1 MDFMNIGSVNSYV
14 KTMDMENKWRTKK
27 NSGNYAAD
35 GAKTVSE
42 WMEKQKKKTEEKR
55 SSLNDMGKKGDS
67 TLTNINYKLSR
78 GARLTPAEK
87 EYLRKK
93 DAAAYQR
100 VQNIEAEQKDFENR
114 LRQCKTKDEVR
125 RLKLAYAASALSSVN
140 SIKNSPYISDGAKAA
155 LISEQQQK
163 MAAIDKSHS
172 DFVKSGAFSSLP
184 TDAERA
190 AAAKK
195 LASAENGADNGNDD
209 REAHEDREAKKVKVV
224 SHDKD
229 GKVKLEEKEA
239 PKLKK
244 SKGARRIAAKAKAEQ
259 SYEVRK
265 VRRSRKPFRSA
276 AAGGDIISAGSVSSP
291 AKAEVSVTSGRTVS
305 VTPKQSAATGQKFDV
320 RA

>member
-1 MDFMNIGSVNSYV
+1 MDFMNIGSINSYI

-27 NSGNYAAD
+27 NSGNFAAD
-35 GAKTVSE
+35 GAKTVGE
-42 WMEKQKKKTEEKR
+42 WMEKQKKKAEEKR
-55 SSLNDMGKKGDS
+55 SALSDLGKKGDS
-67 TLTNINYKLSR
+67 TLANINYKLSR

-93 DAAAYQR
+93 DTAAYQR
-100 VQNIEAEQKDFENR
+100 VQNIEAEQKDFENK

-163 MAAIDKSHS
+163 MAAIDRSHS
-172 DFVKSGAFSSLP
+172 DFVKSGEFSSLP

-195 LASAENGADNGNDD
+195 LANAENGNDE
-209 REAHEDREAKKVKVV
+209 RETHEDREPKKVKVV

-229 GKVKLEEKEA
+229 GKVKIEEKEA
-239 PKLKK
+239 TKVKK
-244 SKGARRIAAKAKAEQ
+244 SKGARKIAARAKAEQ

-265 VRRSRKPFRSA
+265 VRRSRKPFRST
-276 AAGGDIISAGSVSSP
+276 AAGGDIISAGSVSS
-291 AKAEVSVTSGRTVS
+291 KTSVSVTPKQTVS
-305 VTPKQSAATGQKFDV
+305 VTPKQTASTGQKFDA